1 MNFISYPLWATSHIS
16 AFLFVNRSTAAAH
29 HNLASDRYTEP
40 RPFVMYT
47 TREISKQ
54 GFEYEFKM
62 NMDDPTAPDKASFS
76 TVDRFYA
83 PSHLRIVTK
92 AGDDEAGH
100 IIELY
105 ISPAAPGFCNMCT
118 RQILVKNKD
127 GKVQYTG
134 RQTRDSQIKVCSIP
148 LNIILINKISHVKN
162 IFRAW
167 F

>member
-1 MNFISYPLWATSHIS
+1 MF
-16 AFLFVNRSTAAAH
+16 
-29 HNLASDRYTEP
+29 
-40 RPFVMYT
+40 T
-47 TREISKQ
+47 TREISKE

-92 AGDDEAGH
+92 AGDDGAAH

-118 RQILVKNKD
+118 RQILIKTKD
-127 GKVQYTG
+127 GKVKYTG
-134 RQTRDSQIKVCSIP
+134 RQTRDSQIRVCSI
-148 LNIILINKISHVKN
+148 LFIFTLVNKISQSN
-162 IFRAW
+162 IMFRAW
-167 F
+167 FSEKSCQLF